1 MKSYFR
7 TQWVSLFIGLA
18 DIGMFVYDWA
28 TGEYDMAIFWLVG
41 AVVWLMVSR
50 VDYNYDRIRYLEKKV
65 EKYDALCDLVE
76 ALREANRIDRD
87 YEKEQEKRI
96 RLLEERLKK

>member
-7 TQWVSLFIGLA
+7 TQWFNLIAGALNL
-18 DIGMFVYDWA
+18 GMFIYEYWRGDRVFSVLWLIAAA
-28 TGEYDMAIFWLVG
+28 TWLI
-41 AVVWLMVSR
+41 MSR

-76 ALREANRIDRD
+76 ALREANEIDRD
-87 YEKEQEKRI
+87 RDEEQDKKI
-96 RLLEERLKK
+96 KLLEEKLR